1 MVRFLQNICSG
12 DTWLFTRFD
21 CYGINKRADL
31 HTTIFHIREIIME
44 NIRIQDDLYTY
55 VNQAKLDELVI
66 PEDMP
71 VAGGFASLSTDVE
84 KLMINEFNTMC
95 ADASYPNEYMANA
108 CALYMMAKDVKRKK
122 KHGIKP
128 ALKNL
133 AALKKITT
141 LRGYNLHA
149 KELLFK
155 GIALPIS
162 IAVEPNMKDT
172 THHCVMVTGP
182 NVILPDASY
191 YKEGREQ
198 QRDQLL
204 NLWTG
209 FAKQVLA
216 IAGHS
221 EEECEALLKDTLAFD
236 ALVAKYVKSREEWAE
251 YVKMYNP
258 MKTGRVAGMVKP
270 LNLKKLLTDLFGFVP
285 EEIIVAEPRFF
296 KNFKEVFNAETFDA
310 YKNWAYVVT
319 LMGSCSLLSEELR
332 DLGGAFHRAL
342 SGIAANS
349 VPEKFAYQLASA
361 MYSEPVGLYYGEKY
375 FGEEAKKDITEI
387 VKQIVATYQKRIA
400 TNEILEQAT
409 KEKAILKL
417 NKMGLKLAYPDR
429 VEEIYNKLVFDK
441 SKSLFDAV
449 SALKRIRLEDN
460 FSKLGKE
467 VDRSHW
473 AMPGH
478 MVNACYDPFVNDI
491 TFPAAILQPPFYSI
505 NQTRSENLG
514 GIGAVIGHEISHAF
528 DSNGAKCDEL
538 GNLNNWWTKAD
549 EKKFNKKV
557 NAMIKQFDG
566 IELPWGVCNGKFT
579 VSENIAD
586 NGGMAVTLDIM
597 SNSENVS
604 FEEYFSNWARVW
616 CQKAKPEYQAL
627 LLQVDVHGPS
637 YLRANM
643 PPRNFPEWY
652 AAFNVK
658 KTDKMYLAPSK
669 RVIIW

>member
-1 MVRFLQNICSG
+1 
-12 DTWLFTRFD
+12 
-21 CYGINKRADL
+21 
-31 HTTIFHIREIIME
+31 ME
-44 NIRIQDDLYTY
+44 KIRIQDDLYTY
-55 VNQAKLDELVI
+55 VNQAKLEELVI
-66 PEDMP
+66 PDDMP
-71 VAGGFASLSTDVE
+71 VAGGFATLSTEIE
-84 KLMINEFNTMC
+84 KLMIGEFNSMC
-95 ADASYPNEYMANA
+95 ESTSYPNEHLARA
-108 CALYMMAKDVKRKK
+108 CTLYMLAKDVKRKK

-133 AALKKITT
+133 SVLKKLGTMRSFN
-141 LRGYNLHA
+141 LRT
-149 KELLFK
+149 KELTLK
-155 GIALPIS
+155 GIAMPIS

-172 THHCVMVTGP
+172 THHCVMIQGP
-182 NVILPDASY
+182 SVILPDASY

-198 QRDQLL
+198 QRDSLL
-204 NLWTG
+204 NMWSS

-221 EEECEALLKDTLAFD
+221 EEECDALLKDTLAFD
-236 ALVAKYVKSREEWAE
+236 ALVAKYVKSQEEWSE
-251 YVKMYNP
+251 YTKMYNP

-270 LNLKKLLTDLFGFVP
+270 LNLKKLLSDLFGFVP

-296 KNFKEVFNAETFDA
+296 KNFKEVFNQDTFEM

-319 LMGSCSLLSEELR
+319 LLGNCGLLSEELR
-332 DLGGAFHRAL
+332 DLGGAFRRAL
-342 SGIAANS
+342 SGIAS
-349 VPEKFAYQLASA
+349 ISSPEKFAYQLSSG

-375 FGEEAKKDITEI
+375 FGEEAKKDITDI

-400 TNEILEQAT
+400 TNDILEQAT
-409 KEKAILKL
+409 KDKAILKL
-417 NKMGLKLAYPDR
+417 SKMGLKLGYPDR
-429 VEEIYNKLVFDK
+429 VEEIYSKLVFDE
-441 SKSLFDAV
+441 SKSLFDIV
-449 SALKRIRLEDN
+449 NSLRIIRMEEN
-460 FSKLGKE
+460 FAKLNKE
-467 VDRSHW
+467 VDRTRW

-505 NQTRSENLG
+505 HQTRSENLG

-549 EKKFNKKV
+549 ERKFNKKV

-566 IELPWGVCNGKFT
+566 IELPWGTVNGKFT

-597 SNSENVS
+597 SNSEEVS
-604 FEEYFSNWARVW
+604 FEEYFANWARVW

-627 LLQVDVHGPS
+627 LLQVDVHGPC

-652 AAFNVK
+652 AAFQVK
-658 KTDKMYLAPSK
+658 KTDGMYLAPSK
-669 RVIIW
+669 RVVIW

>member
-1 MVRFLQNICSG
+1 
-12 DTWLFTRFD
+12 
-21 CYGINKRADL
+21 
-31 HTTIFHIREIIME
+31 ME
-44 NIRIQDDLYTY
+44 KIRIQDDLYTF
-55 VNQAKLDELVI
+55 VNQARLEELVI

-71 VAGGFASLSTDVE
+71 VAGGFATLSTDVE
-84 KLMINEFNTMC
+84 KLMIGEFNTMC
-95 ADASYPNEYMANA
+95 ADASYPNDYLARA
-108 CALYMMAKDVKRKK
+108 CKLFMLAKDVKRKK

-133 AALKKITT
+133 AILKKLGT
-141 LRGYNLHA
+141 LRSFNLRT
-149 KELLFK
+149 KELILK
-155 GIALPIS
+155 DIAMPIN

-172 THHCVMVTGP
+172 THHCVMVQGP
-182 NVILPDASY
+182 GVILPDASY
-191 YKEGREQ
+191 YAEGKEQ
-198 QRDQLL
+198 QRDMLL
-204 NLWTG
+204 NMWSG

-216 IAGHS
+216 KAGHS
-221 EEECEALLKDTLAFD
+221 EEECDALLKDTLTFD
-236 ALVAKYVKSREEWAE
+236 ALLAKYVKSNEEWSE
-251 YVKMYNP
+251 YTKMYNP

-270 LNLKKLLTDLFGFVP
+270 LNLKKLLADLFGFVP

-296 KNFKEVFNAETFDA
+296 KNFKEVFNQDNFEM

-332 DLGGAFHRAL
+332 DLGGGFRRAL
-342 SGIAANS
+342 SGIAAVS
-349 VPEKFAYQLASA
+349 SPEKFAYQLASGL
-361 MYSEPVGLYYGEKY
+361 YSEPVGLYYGEKY

-387 VKQIVATYQKRIA
+387 VQKIVATYQKRIA
-400 TNEILEQAT
+400 ENDILEQTT
-409 KEKAILKL
+409 KDKAILKL
-417 NKMGLKLAYPDR
+417 SKMGLKLAYPDR
-429 VEEIYNKLVFDK
+429 VEEIYSKLVFDET
-441 SKSLFDAV
+441 KSLFDIV
-449 SALKRIRLEDN
+449 STLRKIRMEEN
-460 FSKLGKE
+460 FSKLNKE
-467 VDRSHW
+467 VDRTHW

-505 NQTRSENLG
+505 HQTRSENLG

-549 EKKFNKKV
+549 ERKFNKKV

-566 IELPWGVCNGKFT
+566 IELPWGTVNGKFT

-597 SNSENVS
+597 SQTEGVS
-604 FEEYFSNWARVW
+604 FEEYFANWARVW

-627 LLQVDVHGPS
+627 LLQVDVHGPC

-658 KTDKMYLAPSK
+658 KTDGMYLAPSK
-669 RVIIW
+669 RVVIW

>member
-1 MVRFLQNICSG
+1 
-12 DTWLFTRFD
+12 
-21 CYGINKRADL
+21 
-31 HTTIFHIREIIME
+31 ME

-55 VNQAKLDELVI
+55 VNQAKLEELVI
-66 PEDMP
+66 PDDMP
-71 VAGGFASLSTDVE
+71 VAGGFATLSTDVE
-84 KLMINEFNTMC
+84 KLMIGEFNTMC
-95 ADASYPNEYMANA
+95 ESAAYPNEHLERA
-108 CALYMMAKDVKRKK
+108 CKLYALAKDVKRKK

-133 AALKKITT
+133 AILKKLGTT
-141 LRGYNLHA
+141 RSFNLHTR
-149 KELLFK
+149 ELILK
-155 GIALPIS
+155 GIAMPLNIM
-162 IAVEPNMKDT
+162 VEPNMKDT
-172 THHCVMVTGP
+172 AHHCVMIQGAS
-182 NVILPDASY
+182 VILPDVSY
-191 YKEGREQ
+191 YKNEQ
-198 QRDQLL
+198 QRDTLL
-204 NLWTG
+204 GMWSG

-221 EEECEALLKDTLAFD
+221 QEETDSLIKDTLAFD
-236 ALVAKYVKSREEWAE
+236 ALIAKYAKSQEEWSE
-251 YVKMYNP
+251 YTKMYNP

-285 EEIIVAEPRFF
+285 EEIIVTEPRYF
-296 KNFKEVFNAETFDA
+296 KHFKEVFNPDTFEM
-310 YKNWAYVVT
+310 YKKWAYVVT

-332 DLGGAFHRAL
+332 DLGGGFRRAL

-349 VPEKFAYQLASA
+349 PVEKFAYQLASSL
-361 MYSEPVGLYYGEKY
+361 YSEPVGLYYGEKY
-375 FGEEAKKDITEI
+375 FGEEAKQDITEI

-400 TNEILEQAT
+400 ANDILEQAT
-409 KEKAILKL
+409 KDKAIVKL
-417 NKMGLKLAYPDR
+417 QKMGLKLAYPDR
-429 VEEIYNKLVFDK
+429 VEPLYDKLVFDE
-441 SKSLFDAV
+441 SKSLFDIVAC
-449 SALKRIRLEDN
+449 LKRIRMEDN

-467 VDRSHW
+467 VDRTHW

-505 NQTRSENLG
+505 HQTRSENLG

-549 EKKFNKKV
+549 ERKFNKKV

-566 IELPWGVCNGKFT
+566 IELPWGTCNGKFT

-597 SNSENVS
+597 SQTEGVS
-604 FEEYFSNWARVW
+604 FEEYFANWARVW
-616 CQKAKPEYQAL
+616 CQKATTEYRAL
-627 LLQVDVHGPS
+627 LLQVDVHGPA

-652 AAFNVK
+652 EAFGVK
-658 KTDKMYLAPSK
+658 KTDGMYLAPSK
-669 RVIIW
+669 RVVIW

>member
-1 MVRFLQNICSG
+1 
-12 DTWLFTRFD
+12 
-21 CYGINKRADL
+21 
-31 HTTIFHIREIIME
+31 ME
-44 NIRIQDDLYTY
+44 KIRIEDDLYTY
-55 VNQAKLDELVI
+55 VNQAKLEELVI

-71 VAGGFASLSTDVE
+71 VAGGFATLGTDVE
-84 KLMINEFNTMC
+84 KLMIGEFNTMC
-95 ADASYPNEYMANA
+95 ESAAYPNEHLERA
-108 CALYMMAKDVKRKK
+108 CTLFALAKDVKRKK

-133 AALKKITT
+133 AVLKKLGTM
-141 LRGYNLHA
+141 RSYNNHA
-149 KELLFK
+149 KELILK
-155 GIALPIS
+155 DINMPLNIMGEA
-162 IAVEPNMKDT
+162 NMKDT
-172 THHCVMVTGP
+172 THHCVMVQGAS
-182 NVILPDASY
+182 VILPDVSY
-191 YKEGREQ
+191 YKNEQ

-204 NLWTG
+204 GLWSG

-221 EEECEALLKDTLAFD
+221 EEEQENLIRDTLAFD
-236 ALVAKYVKSREEWAE
+236 ALIAQYAKSQEEWSE
-251 YVKMYNP
+251 YTKMYNP

-285 EEIIVAEPRFF
+285 EEIIVTEPRYF
-296 KNFKEVFNAETFDA
+296 KHFKEIFNPDTFGM
-310 YKNWAYVVT
+310 YKNWAYVTT
-319 LMGSCSLLSEELR
+319 LLGNCSLLSEELR
-332 DLGGAFHRAL
+332 DLGGAFRRAL
-342 SGIAANS
+342 SGIAAVS
-349 VPEKFAYQLASA
+349 SPEKYAYQLASSL
-361 MYSEPVGLYYGEKY
+361 YSEPVGLYYGEKY
-375 FGEEAKKDITEI
+375 FGEEAKKDIIDI
-387 VKQIVATYQKRIA
+387 VQQIVATYQKRIA
-400 TNEILEQAT
+400 ANDILEPAT

-417 NKMGLKLAYPDR
+417 NKMGLKMAYPDR
-429 VEEIYNKLVFDK
+429 VEALYDKLVFDK
-441 SKSLFDAV
+441 SKSLFEIV
-449 SALKRIRLEDN
+449 SALKKIRMEEN
-460 FSKLGKE
+460 FAKLTEE

-505 NQTRSENLG
+505 HQTRSENLG

-566 IELPWGVCNGKFT
+566 IELPWGTVNGKFT

-597 SNSENVS
+597 SRTEGVS
-604 FEEYFSNWARVW
+604 FEEYFANWARVW

-627 LLQVDVHGPS
+627 LLQVDVHGPN

-643 PPRNFPEWY
+643 PPRNFPESY
-652 AAFNVK
+652 ETFNLK
-658 KTDKMYLAPSK
+658 KTDGMYLAPSK
-669 RVIIW
+669 RVVIW

>member
-1 MVRFLQNICSG
+1 MRLLWYNYKKVV
-12 DTWLFTRFD
+12 
-21 CYGINKRADL
+21 Y
-31 HTTIFHIREIIME
+31 TITAYEERKTKME
-44 NIRIQDDLYTY
+44 KIRIQDDLYTY
-55 VNQAKLDELVI
+55 VNQAKLEELVI

-71 VAGGFASLSTDVE
+71 VAGGFAALSQDVE
-84 KLMINEFNTMC
+84 KLMIGEFAAMSE
-95 ADASYPNEYMANA
+95 ADTYPNEHLQRA
-108 CALYMMAKDVKRKK
+108 CTLFKLAKDVKRKK

-133 AALKKITT
+133 AVIKKLGTMRSFN
-141 LRGYNLHA
+141 LRA
-149 KELLFK
+149 KELMLR
-155 GIALPIS
+155 GIAMPIS

-172 THHCVMVTGP
+172 NHHCVMIQGP
-182 NVILPDASY
+182 GVILPDASY
-191 YKEGREQ
+191 YKNEQ
-198 QRDQLL
+198 QRDMML
-204 NLWTG
+204 NLWSG

-221 EEECEALLKDTLAFD
+221 EEESDALLKDTLAFD
-236 ALVAKYVKSREEWAE
+236 ALIAQFVKSSEEWSE
-251 YVKMYNP
+251 YTKMYNP

-270 LNLKKLLTDLFGFVP
+270 LNLKKLLKELFGFVP
-285 EEIIVAEPRFF
+285 DEIIVAEPRYF
-296 KNFKEVFNAETFDA
+296 KHFKEVFNAETFA
-310 YKNWAYVVT
+310 MYKSWAYVT
-319 LMGSCSLLSEELR
+319 SLMGSCSLLSEQLR
-332 DLGGAFHRAL
+332 DLGGGFMRAL
-342 SGIAANS
+342 SGIAAVS
-349 VPEKFAYQLASA
+349 SAEKFAYQLASS

-387 VKQIVATYQKRIA
+387 VQQIVATYQKRIA
-400 TNEILEQAT
+400 ANDILEQAT
-409 KEKAILKL
+409 KDKAIVKL
-417 NKMGLKLAYPDR
+417 SKMGLKLAYPDR
-429 VEEIYNKLVFDK
+429 VEEIYNKLVFDPA
-441 SKSLFDAV
+441 KSLYDIV
-449 SALKRIRLEDN
+449 SSLRRIRMEEN
-460 FSKLGKE
+460 FAKLGEE
-467 VDRSHW
+467 VDRTHW

-505 NQTRSENLG
+505 HQTRSENLG

-528 DSNGAKCDEL
+528 DSNGAKCDEF

-597 SNSENVS
+597 SNTEGVS
-604 FEEYFSNWARVW
+604 FEEYFANWARVW

-627 LLQVDVHGPS
+627 LLQVDVHGPN
-637 YLRANM
+637 YLRTNM

-652 AAFNVK
+652 ATYNVK
-658 KTDKMYLAPSK
+658 KSDGMYLAPSK
-669 RVIIW
+669 RVVIW

>member
-1 MVRFLQNICSG
+1 
-12 DTWLFTRFD
+12 
-21 CYGINKRADL
+21 
-31 HTTIFHIREIIME
+31 ME
-44 NIRIQDDLYTY
+44 NIRIQDDLYTF

-66 PEDMP
+66 PDDMP
-71 VAGGFASLSTDVE
+71 VAGGFAALGTDVE
-84 KLMINEFNTMC
+84 KLMIGEFNDMC
-95 ADASYPNEYMANA
+95 ASASYPNEHMANA
-108 CALYMMAKDVKRKK
+108 CTLYQLAKDVKRKK

-133 AALKKITT
+133 AILKKLGT
-141 LRGYNLHA
+141 LRSFNLRT
-149 KELLFK
+149 KELMLR
-155 GIALPIS
+155 GIAMPLDIS
-162 IAVEPNMKDT
+162 VSANMKDT
-172 THHCVMVTGP
+172 TRHCVMLSGP
-182 NVILPDASY
+182 GVILPDASY

-198 QRDQLL
+198 QKEMML
-204 NLWTG
+204 NLWSG
-209 FAKQVLA
+209 FAKQVLT
-216 IAGHS
+216 IAGHT
-221 EEECEALLKDTLAFD
+221 EEEANALLQDTLAFD
-236 ALVAKYVKSREEWAE
+236 AVLAKFVKSQEEWSE
-251 YVKMYNP
+251 YTKMYNP

-270 LNLKKLLTDLFGFVP
+270 FNLKKLLTDLFGFLP
-285 EEIIVAEPRFF
+285 EELIVTEPRFF
-296 KNFKEVFNAETFDA
+296 KNFKEIFNAETFEM
-310 YKNWAYVVT
+310 YKSWAYVTT
-319 LMGSCSLLSEELR
+319 LMGNCSLLSEELR
-332 DLGGAFHRAL
+332 DLGGAFRRAI

-349 VPEKFAYQLASA
+349 SAEKFAYQLTSS
-361 MYSEPVGLYYGEKY
+361 MYSEPIGLYYGEKY

-387 VKQIVATYQKRIA
+387 VQQIVATYQKRIA
-400 TNEILEQAT
+400 TNDILEQAT
-409 KEKAILKL
+409 KDKAILKL
-417 NKMGLKLAYPDR
+417 SKMGLKLAYPDR

-441 SKSLFDAV
+441 SKSLFDVV

-460 FSKLGKE
+460 FAKLGKE
-467 VDRSHW
+467 VDRTHW

-491 TFPAAILQPPFYSI
+491 TFPAAILQAPFYSI
-505 NQTRSENLG
+505 HQTRSENLG

-549 EKKFNKKV
+549 ERKFNKKV

-597 SNSENVS
+597 SNSEGVS
-604 FEEYFSNWARVW
+604 FEEYFANWARVW
-616 CQKAKPEYQAL
+616 CLKAKPEYQAL

-652 AAFNVK
+652 ATFNVK
-658 KTDKMYLAPSK
+658 KTDGMYLAPSK
-669 RVIIW
+669 RVVIW

>member
-1 MVRFLQNICSG
+1 
-12 DTWLFTRFD
+12 
-21 CYGINKRADL
+21 
-31 HTTIFHIREIIME
+31 ME
-44 NIRIQDDLYTY
+44 KVRIQDDLYTH

-66 PEDMP
+66 PDDMP
-71 VAGGFASLSTDVE
+71 VAGGFATLGTDVE
-84 KLMINEFNTMC
+84 KLMIGEFNAMC
-95 ADASYPNEYMANA
+95 QAAEYPNEHLERA
-108 CALYMMAKDVKRKK
+108 CTLFMLAKDVKRKK
-122 KHGIKP
+122 KQGIKP
-128 ALKNL
+128 ALKHL
-133 AALKKITT
+133 SI
-141 LRGYNLHA
+141 LRKLSTMRSFNLHT
-149 KELLFK
+149 KELLLR
-155 GIALPIS
+155 GIALPVD

-172 THHCVMVTGP
+172 NHHCVMIQGP
-182 NVILPDASY
+182 SVILPDTTY
-191 YKEGREQ
+191 YAEDRKEQKEK
-198 QRDQLL
+198 LL
-204 NLWTG
+204 NMWSS

-221 EEECEALLKDTLAFD
+221 EEDCQRLLKDTLAFD
-236 ALVAKYVKSREEWAE
+236 ALIAMYVKSNEEWSE

-270 LNLKKLLTDLFGFVP
+270 LNLKKLLSDLFGFVP

-296 KNFKEVFNAETFDA
+296 KHFKDVFNPDTFEM

-319 LMGSCSLLSEELR
+319 LMGSCNLLSEELR
-332 DLGGAFHRAL
+332 DLGGGFRRAL
-342 SGIAANS
+342 SGIAAVS
-349 VPEKFAYQLASA
+349 SPEKFAYQLASG

-375 FGEEAKKDITEI
+375 FGEEAKQDITEI
-387 VKQIVATYQKRIA
+387 VRQIVATYQKRIA
-400 TNEILEQAT
+400 SNEILEQAT
-409 KEKAILKL
+409 KDKAILKL
-417 NKMGLKLAYPDR
+417 SKMGLKLAYPDR
-429 VEEIYNKLVFDK
+429 VEEIYTKLVFDK
-441 SKSLFDAV
+441 SKSLFDIV
-449 SALKRIRLEDN
+449 TSLRRLRKEDN
-460 FSKLGKE
+460 FSKLNQE
-467 VDRSHW
+467 VDRTHW

-505 NQTRSENLG
+505 HQTRSENLG

-538 GNLNNWWTKAD
+538 GNLNNWWTKTD
-549 EKKFNKKV
+549 ERKFNKKV

-597 SNSENVS
+597 SHSEGVS
-604 FEEYFSNWARVW
+604 FEEYFTNWARVW
-616 CQKAKPEYQAL
+616 CQKAKPEYRAL
-627 LLQVDVHGPS
+627 LLQVDVHGPA

-652 AAFNVK
+652 TAFNVK
-658 KTDKMYLAPSK
+658 KTDGMYLAPSK

>member
-1 MVRFLQNICSG
+1 
-12 DTWLFTRFD
+12 
-21 CYGINKRADL
+21 
-31 HTTIFHIREIIME
+31 ME
-44 NIRIQDDLYTY
+44 KIRIQDDLYTY
-55 VNQAKLDELVI
+55 VNQAKLEELVI
-66 PEDMP
+66 PDDMP
-71 VAGGFASLSTDVE
+71 VTGGFATLGIEVE
-84 KLMINEFNTMC
+84 KLMIGEFNAMC
-95 ADASYPNEYMANA
+95 QSAAYPNAYLENA
-108 CALYMMAKDVKRKK
+108 CTLYSLAKDVKRKK

-133 AALKKITT
+133 AILKKLNT
-141 LRGYNLHA
+141 LRGYNLHT
-149 KELLFK
+149 KELLLK
-155 GIALPIS
+155 GIDLPLNIM
-162 IAVEPNMKDT
+162 VEANMKDT
-172 THHCVMVTGP
+172 THHCVFITGP
-182 NVILPDASY
+182 SVILPDVSY
-191 YKEGREQ
+191 YKNEEQ
-198 QRDQLL
+198 KQQLL
-204 NLWTG
+204 GLWSN
-209 FAKQVLA
+209 FAMQVLA

-221 EEECEALLKDTLAFD
+221 EEEAGTLLQETLAFD
-236 ALVAKYVKSREEWAE
+236 ALLAQYVKSQEEWSE
-251 YVKMYNP
+251 YTKMYNP

-270 LNLKKLLTDLFGFVP
+270 LNLKKLLTDLFGFIP
-285 EEIIVAEPRFF
+285 EEIIVAEPRYF
-296 KNFKEVFNAETFDA
+296 KNFKNVFNAETFGM
-310 YKNWAYVVT
+310 YKSWAYVT
-319 LMGSCSLLSEELR
+319 GLLGSCSLLSEELR
-332 DLGGAFHRAL
+332 DLGGGFRRAL
-342 SGIAANS
+342 SGIAAMS
-349 VPEKFAYQLASA
+349 SAEKFAYQLASS

-387 VKQIVATYQKRIA
+387 VQGIVATYQKRIA
-400 TNEILEQAT
+400 TNDILEQAT
-409 KEKAILKL
+409 KDKAILKL
-417 NKMGLKLAYPDR
+417 SKMGLKLAYPDR

-441 SKSLFDAV
+441 TKSLYDIV
-449 SALKRIRLEDN
+449 RALRAIRMEN
-460 FSKLGKE
+460 NWAKLSKE
-467 VDRSHW
+467 VDRTHW

-549 EKKFNKKV
+549 ERKFNKKV
-557 NAMIKQFDG
+557 GAMIKQFDG

-604 FEEYFSNWARVW
+604 FEEYFTNWARVW

-627 LLQVDVHGPS
+627 LLQVDVHGPAM
-637 YLRANM
+637 LRANM

-658 KTDKMYLAPSK
+658 KTDGMYLAPSK
-669 RVIIW
+669 RVVIW

>member
-1 MVRFLQNICSG
+1 
-12 DTWLFTRFD
+12 
-21 CYGINKRADL
+21 
-31 HTTIFHIREIIME
+31 ME

-55 VNQAKLDELVI
+55 VNQAKLEELVI
-66 PEDMP
+66 PADMP
-71 VAGGFASLSTDVE
+71 VAGGFATLSTDVE
-84 KLMINEFNTMC
+84 KLMIGEFNDMSN
-95 ADASYPNEYMANA
+95 AGSYPNEHLERA
-108 CALYMMAKDVKRKK
+108 CKLYAMAKDVKRKK

-133 AALKKITT
+133 AILKKIGT
-141 LRGYNLHA
+141 LRSYNLHT
-149 KELLFK
+149 KELIFK
-155 GIALPIS
+155 GINMPLNIM
-162 IAVEPNMKDT
+162 VEPNMKDT
-172 THHCVMVTGP
+172 THHCVMIQGP
-182 NVILPDASY
+182 SVILPDVTY
-191 YKEGREQ
+191 YKNEQ

-204 NLWTG
+204 GLWSG

-221 EEECEALLKDTLAFD
+221 EEDADALLKDTLAFD
-236 ALVAKYVKSREEWAE
+236 ALVAKYAKSQEEWSE
-251 YVKMYNP
+251 YTKMYNP
-258 MKTGRVAGMVKP
+258 MKVGRVAGMVKP

-285 EEIIVAEPRFF
+285 EEIIVTEPRYF
-296 KNFKEVFNAETFDA
+296 KNFKEIFNADTFEM
-310 YKNWAYVVT
+310 YKNWAYVTT

-332 DLGGAFHRAL
+332 DLGGGFRRAL

-349 VPEKFAYQLASA
+349 PVEKFAYQLASIL
-361 MYSEPVGLYYGEKY
+361 YSEPVGLYYGEKY
-375 FGEEAKKDITEI
+375 FGEAAKQDITEI

-400 TNEILEQAT
+400 ANDILEQAT
-409 KEKAILKL
+409 KDKAIVKL
-417 NKMGLKLAYPDR
+417 QKMGLKLAYPDR
-429 VEEIYNKLVFDK
+429 VEALYDKLVFDE

-449 SALKRIRLEDN
+449 SALKRIRMEEN
-460 FSKLGKE
+460 FAKLGKE
-467 VDRSHW
+467 VDRTHW

-505 NQTRSENLG
+505 HQTRSENLG

-549 EKKFNKKV
+549 ERKFNKKV
-557 NAMIKQFDG
+557 NAMIRQFDG

-597 SNSENVS
+597 SQTEGVS
-604 FEEYFSNWARVW
+604 FEEYFANWARVW
-616 CQKAKPEYQAL
+616 CQKATPEYRAL
-627 LLQVDVHGPS
+627 LLQVDVHGPA

-652 AAFNVK
+652 EAFGVK
-658 KTDKMYLAPSK
+658 KTDGMYLAPSK
-669 RVIIW
+669 RVVIW

>member
-1 MVRFLQNICSG
+1 
-12 DTWLFTRFD
+12 
-21 CYGINKRADL
+21 
-31 HTTIFHIREIIME
+31 ME

-55 VNQAKLDELVI
+55 VNQAKLEELVI
-66 PEDMP
+66 PDDMP
-71 VAGGFASLSTDVE
+71 VAGGFATLSTDVE
-84 KLMINEFNTMC
+84 KLMIGEFNTMC
-95 ADASYPNEYMANA
+95 ESAAYPNEHLERA
-108 CALYMMAKDVKRKK
+108 CKLYALAKDVKRKK

-133 AALKKITT
+133 AILKKLGTT
-141 LRGYNLHA
+141 RSFNLHTR
-149 KELLFK
+149 ELILK
-155 GIALPIS
+155 GIAMPLNIM
-162 IAVEPNMKDT
+162 VEPNMKDT
-172 THHCVMVTGP
+172 AHHCVMIQGAS
-182 NVILPDASY
+182 VILPDVSY
-191 YKEGREQ
+191 YKNEQ
-198 QRDQLL
+198 QRDTLL
-204 NLWTG
+204 GMWSG

-221 EEECEALLKDTLAFD
+221 QEETDSLIKDTLAFD
-236 ALVAKYVKSREEWAE
+236 ALIAKYAKSQEEWSE
-251 YVKMYNP
+251 YTKMYNP

-285 EEIIVAEPRFF
+285 EEIIVTEPRYF
-296 KNFKEVFNAETFDA
+296 KHFKEVFNPDTFEM
-310 YKNWAYVVT
+310 YKKWAYVVT

-332 DLGGAFHRAL
+332 DLGGGFRRAL

-349 VPEKFAYQLASA
+349 PVEKVAYQLASSL
-361 MYSEPVGLYYGEKY
+361 YSEPVGLYYGEKY
-375 FGEEAKKDITEI
+375 FGEEAKQDITEI

-400 TNEILEQAT
+400 ANDILEQAT
-409 KEKAILKL
+409 KDKAIVKL
-417 NKMGLKLAYPDR
+417 QKMGLKLAYPDR
-429 VEEIYNKLVFDK
+429 VEPLYDKLVFDE
-441 SKSLFDAV
+441 SKSLFDIVAC
-449 SALKRIRLEDN
+449 LKRIRMEDN

-467 VDRSHW
+467 VDRTHW

-505 NQTRSENLG
+505 HQTRSENLG

-549 EKKFNKKV
+549 ERKFNKKV

-566 IELPWGVCNGKFT
+566 IELPWGTCNGKFT

-597 SNSENVS
+597 SQTEGVS
-604 FEEYFSNWARVW
+604 FEEYFANWARVW
-616 CQKAKPEYQAL
+616 CQKATTEYRAL
-627 LLQVDVHGPS
+627 LLQVDVHGPA

-652 AAFNVK
+652 EAFGVK
-658 KTDKMYLAPSK
+658 KTDGMYLAPSK
-669 RVIIW
+669 RVVIW

>member
-1 MVRFLQNICSG
+1 M
-12 DTWLFTRFD
+12 FD
-21 CYGINKRADL
+21 PY
-31 HTTIFHIREIIME
+31 TFHIKETIME
-44 NIRIQDDLYTY
+44 KVRIQDDLYTC
-55 VNQAKLDELVI
+55 VNQAKLEELVI
-66 PEDMP
+66 PDDMP
-71 VAGGFASLSTDVE
+71 VAGGFAALNTDVE
-84 KLMINEFNTMC
+84 KLMIGEFNAMC
-95 ADASYPNEYMANA
+95 KDASYPNEHLERA
-108 CALYMMAKDVKRKK
+108 CTLFTLAKDVKRKK

-133 AALKKITT
+133 AILKKLGTM
-141 LRGYNLHA
+141 RSYNLHT
-149 KELLFK
+149 KELILK
-155 GIALPIS
+155 NVAMPLNIM
-162 IAVEPNMKDT
+162 VEPNMKDT
-172 THHCVMVTGP
+172 THHCVMIQGAT
-182 NVILPDASY
+182 VILPDVSY
-191 YKEGREQ
+191 YKNEQ
-198 QRDQLL
+198 QRDMMLGM
-204 NLWTG
+204 WSG

-221 EEECEALLKDTLAFD
+221 EEEIDALIKDTLAFD
-236 ALVAKYVKSREEWAE
+236 ALIAKYAKSQEEWSE
-251 YVKMYNP
+251 YTKMYNP

-270 LNLKKLLTDLFGFVP
+270 LNLKKLLSDLFGFVP
-285 EEIIVAEPRFF
+285 EEIIVAEPRYF
-296 KNFKEVFNAETFDA
+296 KNFKEVFNQDNFEM
-310 YKNWAYVVT
+310 YKKWAYVVT
-319 LMGSCSLLSEELR
+319 LMDSCGLLSEELR
-332 DLGGAFHRAL
+332 DLGGAFRRAL
-342 SGIAANS
+342 SGIAAVS
-349 VPEKFAYQLASA
+349 SPEKFAYQLASS

-387 VKQIVATYQKRIA
+387 VQQIVATYQKRIA
-400 TNEILEQAT
+400 SNDILEPAT

-417 NKMGLKLAYPDR
+417 SKMGLKLAYPDR

-441 SKSLFDAV
+441 SKSLFDIV
-449 SALKRIRLEDN
+449 TTLRKIRMEEN
-460 FSKLGKE
+460 FAKLNKE
-467 VDRSHW
+467 VDRTHW

-491 TFPAAILQPPFYSI
+491 TFPAAILQSPFYSI
-505 NQTRSENLG
+505 HQTRSENLG

-549 EKKFNKKV
+549 ERKFNKKV

-566 IELPWGVCNGKFT
+566 IELPWGTVNGKFT

-597 SNSENVS
+597 SNTEGAS

-627 LLQVDVHGPS
+627 LLQVDVHGPC

-658 KTDKMYLAPSK
+658 KTDGMYLAPSK
-669 RVIIW
+669 RVVIW